1 MKTISEKPLDPAPL
15 LAEIRR
21 PEDGGIALF
30 VGVVRNHN
38 EGRAVDRLEYEAYTP
53 MAEKEMDRIA
63 ERLREKYPGA
73 RVLLRHRV
81 GSLAIGDV
89 AVVVVA
95 SAPHRGAAFAAC
107 REGIESIKATV
118 PIWKRE
124 FGPGGAVWVEPCG
137 VSHGDSPADIPE
149 SD

>member
-1 MKTISEKPLDPAPL
+1 VETITREPLDPAPL

-21 PEDGGIALF
+21 REDGGIALF
-30 VGVVRNHN
+30 VGVVRNHS
-38 EGRAVDRLEYEAYTP
+38 EGRTVDRLEYEAYMP
-53 MAEKEMDRIA
+53 MAEKEMARIA
-63 ERLREKYPGA
+63 ARLRERHPEA

-95 SAPHRGAAFAAC
+95 SAPHRAEAFAAC
-107 REGIESIKATV
+107 REGIEAIKATV

-124 FGPGGAVWVEPCG
+124 FGPGGAVWVEPCRVWG
-137 VSHGDSPADIPE
+137 E